1 MQVRKKEFFA
11 KGKRGFIYTAKLG
24 NKKIAI
30 KEKNPESKAQS
41 RIEFEAYWLKKLNK
55 HKIGPKFIFFK
66 DDSLAYEFVEGIFIE
81 EFMENST
88 KEEINKVF
96 IDLFNQMFLLDGL
109 GVNKEEMHHPYKH
122 IIITKKTKPVL
133 LDFERANNTEKPSNV
148 TQFCQFITS
157 TNLHSLL
164 NKKGFK
170 INIRKV
176 RAAAKKYKHN
186 INKKNFE
193 EIIKIIS
200 NPFLDF
206 LNIFFKI

>member
-1 MQVRKKEFFA
+1 MQVINKEFFT

-66 DDSLAYEFVEGIFIE
+66 DDSLVYEFVEGIFIE
-81 EFMENST
+81 EFIKDST
-88 KEEINKVF
+88 KRDIKKVL
-96 IDLFNQMFLLDGL
+96 IELFNQMFLLDEL
-109 GVNKEEMHHPYKH
+109 GINKEEMHHPYKH

-157 TNLHSLL
+157 TNLHPLL
-164 NKKGFK
+164 NKKGIK
-170 INIRKV
+170 IDIRKV
-176 RAAAKKYKHN
+176 RTAAKTYKHN
-186 INKKNFE
+186 TNKKNFK
-193 EIIKIIS
+193 EIIKII
-200 NPFLDF
+200 
-206 LNIFFKI
+206 K

>member
-1 MQVRKKEFFA
+1 MQVSNKKFFT

-41 RIEFEAYWLKKLNK
+41 RIEFEAYWLKRLNK
-55 HKIGPKFIFFK
+55 YKIGPKFISFK
-66 DDSLAYEFVEGIFIE
+66 DNSLTYEFVEGIFIMG
-81 EFMENST
+81 FVITST
-88 KEEINKVF
+88 EKDIRKVLRDIF
-96 IDLFNQMFLLDGL
+96 DQMFVLDTL
-109 GVNKEEMHHPYKH
+109 GINKEEMHHPYKH
-122 IIITKKTKPVL
+122 VLITKSKKPVL

-148 TQFCQFITS
+148 TQFCQCITS
-157 TNLHSLL
+157 TNFNSLL
-164 NKKGFK
+164 KAKGLN

-193 EIIKIIS
+193 TIKFS
-200 NPFLDF
+200 F
-206 LNIFFKI
+206 

>member
-1 MQVRKKEFFA
+1 MRVTNKEFFA

-24 NKKIAI
+24 KKKIAI

-55 HKIGPKFIFFK
+55 HKIGPKFIFFERG
-66 DDSLAYEFVEGIFIE
+66 SLAYEFVEGIFIE
-81 EFMENST
+81 EFIKNST
-88 KEEINKVF
+88 KRDIKKV
-96 IDLFNQMFLLDGL
+96 LMELLNQMFLLDEL
-109 GVNKEEMHHPYKH
+109 GINKEEMHHPYKH

-170 INIRKV
+170 IDISKV
-176 RAAAKKYKHN
+176 RAAARKYKHN
-186 INKKNFE
+186 INKKNFK
-193 EIIKIIS
+193 EIIKII
-200 NPFLDF
+200 
-206 LNIFFKI
+206 K

>member
-1 MQVRKKEFFA
+1 MQIKSKKFFA

-24 NKKIAI
+24 KKKIAI

-55 HKIGPKFIFFK
+55 YKIGPKFIFFK
-66 DDSLAYEFVEGIFIE
+66 DNSLAYEFVEGIFIMD
-81 EFMENST
+81 FVINST
-88 KEEINKVF
+88 EKDIRKVLRAVF
-96 IDLFNQMFLLDGL
+96 DQMFILDSL
-109 GVNKEEMHHPYKH
+109 GINKEEMHHPYKH
-122 IIITKKTKPVL
+122 VLITKSKKPVL

-148 TQFCQFITS
+148 TQFCQCITS
-157 TNLHSLL
+157 TNFNSLL
-164 NKKGFK
+164 KAKGLK

-193 EIIKIIS
+193 EIIKII
-200 NPFLDF
+200 
-206 LNIFFKI
+206 K

>member
-1 MQVRKKEFFA
+1 MQVINKKFFT

-24 NKKIAI
+24 KKKIAI

-55 HKIGPKFIFFK
+55 YKIGPKFIFFK
-66 DDSLAYEFVEGIFIE
+66 DNSLAYEFVEGIFIE
-81 EFMENST
+81 EFIENST
-88 KEEINKVF
+88 KRDIKKVLIN
-96 IDLFNQMFLLDGL
+96 LFNQMFLLDEL
-109 GVNKEEMHHPYKH
+109 GINKEEMHHPYKH

-170 INIRKV
+170 IDISKV
-176 RAAAKKYKHN
+176 RAAARKYKHN
-186 INKKNFE
+186 INKKNFK
-193 EIIKIIS
+193 EIIKLI
-200 NPFLDF
+200 
-206 LNIFFKI
+206 K

>member
-55 HKIGPKFIFFK
+55 HRIGPKFIFFK
-66 DDSLAYEFVEGIFIE
+66 DGSLAYEFVEGIFIE
-81 EFMENST
+81 EFIENST
-88 KEEINKVF
+88 KDEIGKVL
-96 IDLFNQMFLLDGL
+96 IDLFNQMFLLDEL
-109 GVNKEEMHHPYKH
+109 GINKEEMHHPYKH
-122 IIITKKTKPVL
+122 IIITKKNKPVL

-148 TQFCQFITS
+148 TQLCQFITS

-164 NKKGFK
+164 TKKGLK

-176 RAAAKKYKHN
+176 RAAARKYKHN
-186 INKKNFE
+186 INKKNFK
-193 EIIKIIS
+193 EIIKLFS
-200 NPFLDF
+200 
-206 LNIFFKI
+206 